1 MTMEEKKISS
11 NKMDWKL
18 LRRVLSMASPYKS
31 IFITSLALAIIM
43 APLNSFRPYLV
54 NIMVDDHIIAG
65 EEGMLFD
72 AVIYLVIVLVLV
84 VLKYFFIYIT
94 ALLGQSVIKDLRVK
108 VFDKITSLN
117 MNYFDTHAIGT
128 ATTRTINDVE
138 RINDVFAQGVITI
151 VADLLAV
158 IAVLSIMFYTSWRL
172 TLICIITLPF
182 LILATYIFKES
193 VKKAF
198 QRVRNQ
204 ISEMNAFLQERI
216 SGMTVVQIFSAE
228 EQERKKFRSINRK
241 YTGAN
246 LDSIFYYAIFFPVV
260 EIISAVA
267 LALLIWWGAGAYL
280 KGEVTFGAL
289 VAFPIYL
296 NMLFRPVR
304 LLADKLN
311 TLQMG
316 LVAADRVFNVLDNT
330 SSIRDKGS
338 IKSAMDGHVQFK
350 DVSFSYDGVHNV
362 LKKINFE
369 IKPGETLAIV
379 GNTGSGKT
387 TIINI
392 LNRFYEITD
401 GEIYIDG
408 TEIRKYDLDF
418 LRSRLSMVLQDVF
431 LFAGSVK
438 ENITLRNENI
448 PFEKVLAA
456 AKVIGAHEFI
466 EKMPNGYDFV
476 ITERGSNLSMGQRQ
490 LISFVRALVFEP
502 DILILDE
509 ATSSIDTET
518 EEIIQYAIEK
528 VIDNRT
534 SIIIAHR
541 LTTIKNADKILVL
554 RDGEIKEY
562 GSHEELVLVE
572 DGIYKG
578 MYEMQ
583 FTESIA

>member
-1 MTMEEKKISS
+1 MGS

-18 LRRVLSMASPYKS
+18 LKRVLSMAAPYKLAFFS
-31 IFITSLALAIIM
+31 SFALAIIM
-43 APLNSFRPYLV
+43 APLNSFRPYLINV
-54 NIMVDDHIIAG
+54 MVDDHIIDG
-65 EEGMLFD
+65 KEGMIND
-72 AVIYLVIVLVLV
+72 AAVYLAIVLVLV
-84 VLKYFFIYIT
+84 VLRYFFIYVT
-94 ALLGQSVIKDLRVK
+94 AFLGQSVIKDLRVK

-117 MNYFDTHAIGT
+117 MSYFDTTAIGT

-158 IAVLSIMFYTSWRL
+158 FAVLGIMFYTSWRL

-182 LILATYIFKES
+182 LLLATYIFKES

-198 QRVRNQ
+198 QQVRTQ
-204 ISEMNAFLQERI
+204 ISVMNAFLQERI
-216 SGMTVVQIFSAE
+216 TGMSVVQIFNAE
-228 EQERKKFRSINRK
+228 DQEKQKFKDINRK
-241 YTGAN
+241 YTRAN

-280 KGEVTFGAL
+280 KGQVTFGAL

-316 LVAADRVFNVLDNT
+316 LVAAERVFNVLDNT
-330 SSIRDKGS
+330 SAITDKGS
-338 IKSAMDGHVQFK
+338 VEDSLEGHVVFK
-350 DVSFSYDGVHNV
+350 DVSFAYDGVHHV
-362 LKKINFE
+362 LKNINFE
-369 IKPGETLAIV
+369 IKAGETLAIV

-392 LNRFYEITD
+392 LNRFYEIKE
-401 GEIYIDG
+401 GQIFIDQ
-408 TEIRKYDLDF
+408 TEIRDYDLNF

-431 LFAGSVK
+431 LFAGTVK

-448 PFEKVLAA
+448 SFDKVLAA

-466 EKMPNGYDFV
+466 EKMPNGYDFI

-490 LISFVRALVFEP
+490 LISFVRALVFDP

-528 VIDNRT
+528 LIDNRT

-541 LTTIKNADKILVL
+541 LSTIKNADKILVL
-554 RDGEIKEY
+554 RDGEIMEY
-562 GSHEELVLVE
+562 GSHDELVTADE
-572 DGIYKG
+572 GIYKG

-583 FTESIA
+583 FSESTIQ

>member
-1 MTMEEKKISS
+1 
-11 NKMDWKL
+11 MDWKL
-18 LRRVLSMASPYKS
+18 LKRVLSMAAPYKLAFFS
-31 IFITSLALAIIM
+31 SFALAIIM
-43 APLNSFRPYLV
+43 APLNSFRPYLINV
-54 NIMVDDHIIAG
+54 MVDDHIIDG
-65 EEGMLFD
+65 KEGMIND
-72 AVIYLVIVLVLV
+72 AAVYLAIVLVLV
-84 VLKYFFIYIT
+84 VLRYFFIYVT
-94 ALLGQSVIKDLRVK
+94 AFLGQSVIKDLRVK

-117 MNYFDTHAIGT
+117 MSYFDTTAIGT

-158 IAVLSIMFYTSWRL
+158 FAVLGIMFYTSWRL

-182 LILATYIFKES
+182 LLLATYIFKES

-198 QRVRNQ
+198 QQVRTQ
-204 ISEMNAFLQERI
+204 ISVMNAFLQERI
-216 SGMTVVQIFSAE
+216 TGMSVVQIFNAE
-228 EQERKKFRSINRK
+228 DQEKQKFKDINRK
-241 YTGAN
+241 YTRAN

-280 KGEVTFGAL
+280 KGQVTFGAL

-316 LVAADRVFNVLDNT
+316 LVAAERVFNVLDNT
-330 SSIRDKGS
+330 SAITDKGS
-338 IKSAMDGHVQFK
+338 VEDSLEGHVVFK
-350 DVSFSYDGVHNV
+350 DVSFAYDGLHHV
-362 LKKINFE
+362 LKNINFE
-369 IKPGETLAIV
+369 IKAGETLAIV

-392 LNRFYEITD
+392 LNRFYEIKE
-401 GEIYIDG
+401 GQIFIDQ
-408 TEIRKYDLDF
+408 TEIRDYDLNF

-431 LFAGSVK
+431 LFAGTVK

-448 PFEKVLAA
+448 SFDKVLAA

-466 EKMPNGYDFV
+466 EKMPNGYDFI

-490 LISFVRALVFEP
+490 LISFVRALVFDP

-528 VIDNRT
+528 LIDNRT

-541 LTTIKNADKILVL
+541 LSTIKNADKILVL
-554 RDGEIKEY
+554 RDGEIMEY
-562 GSHEELVLVE
+562 GSHDELVTADE
-572 DGIYKG
+572 GIYKG

-583 FTESIA
+583 FSESTIQ